1 MYYYNVSLEKYQKQ
15 RDMAIA
21 SARNKNPN
29 AFSQEDRREGC
40 RCKKSGCLKR
50 YCEVSKLFIILVV

>member
-15 RDMAIA
+15 RDIAIA

-50 YCEVSKLFIILVV
+50 YCEVSKL